1 MNSSVRHIQ
10 AKIEVFDGVGTTPI
24 ETYTQND
31 KILSFDVQRL
41 GDESKFFGYTVCQR
55 LNIKLFDKNPVTNI
69 STANTIKLYANVNDG
84 EWQQIG
90 ARFYITEIHKD
101 EKTDIASVTAYDALK
116 IAERH
121 SYSELEMAASYTLEN
136 IIFAIPTFL
145 GYGVAFMNFKQEDLN
160 TLFAIEYPTGGNF
173 DGSETLREVLTAIC
187 EATQSICYVRDGDFC
202 FRRLSIDGAP
212 DITLTKEDYITFTNK
227 NNRRLSAICS
237 ATELGDNVI
246 AESGETGTTQ
256 YIRDNPLWELR
267 EDIDVLVANALTAVQ
282 GLTICQFDC
291 SWRGNLLSEIGDKIS
306 IVKGEQVC
314 NTFLLND
321 TIEYNG
327 GFTQKTSWN
336 YIDNENESVDNPATL
351 GEALRQTYAR
361 VDKANK
367 NITLLASENKLLQN
381 GLGATNERLAAIELN
396 TNSIS
401 ATVQEI
407 KTNTEDAMSDMNESI
422 TTLTAKVEAQMTAE
436 DVQLQISN
444 ALSNG
449 VDSVTTTT
457 GFTFNQDGLTVSKSG
472 SEMSTTITED
482 GMTVYRDNTAV
493 LTANNTGVDAVNL
506 HASTYLIIGTNSRF
520 EDYGSNRTGCFWIS

>member
-1 MNSSVRHIQ
+1 M
-10 AKIEVFDGVGTTPI
+10 
-24 ETYTQND
+24 
-31 KILSFDVQRL
+31 
-41 GDESKFFGYTVCQR
+41 
-55 LNIKLFDKNPVTNI
+55 
-69 STANTIKLYANVNDG
+69 
-84 EWQQIG
+84 
-90 ARFYITEIHKD
+90 
-101 EKTDIASVTAYDALK
+101 
-116 IAERH
+116 
-121 SYSELEMAASYTLEN
+121 
-136 IIFAIPTFL
+136 
-145 GYGVAFMNFKQEDLN
+145 
-160 TLFAIEYPTGGNF
+160 
-173 DGSETLREVLTAIC
+173 
-187 EATQSICYVRDGDFC
+187 
-202 FRRLSIDGAP
+202 
-212 DITLTKEDYITFTNK
+212 
-227 NNRRLSAICS
+227 
-237 ATELGDNVI
+237 
-246 AESGETGTTQ
+246 
-256 YIRDNPLWELR
+256 R

-314 NTFLLND
+314 KTFLLND

-351 GEALRQTYAR
+351 GDALRQTYAR

-401 ATVQEI
+401 ATVQEM
-407 KTNTEDAMSDMNESI
+407 KTNTEDAVSDMNDSI